1 MSTSC
6 WLGIDLGGTK
16 ILAEVYDSD
25 WKLIASKKRK
35 TKAEEG
41 QEQGLERLLKTANEA
56 LTAANLPPGK
66 LAGVG
71 IGCPG
76 PLDLEKGIL
85 ITAANLG
92 WKNVKLKEL
101 LEKTLGVPAV
111 VANDV
116 DTGVFGEY
124 VAGAGKR
131 ARSVLGV
138 FPGTGIGGGLVYEG
152 KVFRG
157 ISGSC
162 LELGH
167 STVLPGGPRCGCGRL
182 GCLEAVA
189 SRLAIASAASVAVLR
204 GQAPWLKAN
213 IGSNPADYRSGVLA
227 EAIAEGDT
235 IIRTLVEDA
244 CDHLGRVIGD
254 TVNLLAPDVV
264 VLGGGLVEAMPRIM
278 LPRIGEAMK
287 PRVMKA
293 FEGRY
298 KLLAATLGDHAVSLG
313 AAALARQQ
321 VEAGVGA

>member
-1 MSTSC
+1 MSAPH

-25 WKLIASKKRK
+25 WRLVAAKKRK
-35 TKAEEG
+35 TKADEG
-41 QEQGLERLLKTANEA
+41 QEQGLERLLKTAKEA
-56 LTAANLPPGK
+56 MDAAGIAADGLG
-66 LAGVG
+66 GVG

-76 PLDLEKGIL
+76 PLDLEQGIL

-92 WKNVKLKEL
+92 WKSVKLKEL
-101 LEKTLGVPAV
+101 LEKTFGVPAA

-116 DTGVFGEY
+116 DTGIFGEW
-124 VAGAGKR
+124 VAGAGKG
-131 ARSVLGV
+131 ARSLLGV
-138 FPGTGIGGGLVYEG
+138 FPGTGIGGGLIYEG

-157 ISGSC
+157 KTGSC
-162 LELGH
+162 LEIGH
-167 STVLPGGPRCGCGRL
+167 STAVPGGPRCGCGRL
-182 GCLEAVA
+182 GCLEALA
-189 SRLAIASAASVAVLR
+189 SRLAIASAVSVAVLR

-213 IGSNPADYRSGVLA
+213 VGSNPADYRSGVLA

-235 IIRTLVEDA
+235 IVQTLVEDA
-244 CDHLGRVIGD
+244 CDHLGRVLGD

-264 VLGGGLVEAMPRIM
+264 VLGGGLIEAMPRIM
-278 LPRIGEAMK
+278 MPRVEAAMK

-313 AAALARQQ
+313 AAALARQR
-321 VEAGVGA
+321 VEGGAGA